1 MVKKNVDINYDFG
14 INGSLRRKEA
24 AEQSEY
30 YLFNAFNCMKAYS
43 YNEERYGYYGYD
55 ASGERTYKYDMYT
68 AGSWTN
74 EAGGMNVSLQIDKMM
89 LYPNGY
95 LNMNQNGEYTKHYY
109 ADALR
114 IASKIGSGFSQN
126 LCDETDEILNDLD
139 PNYLDE
145 RRDRQHEEMMEELTE
160 LINGSQIMDIN
171 PNPYPDADLCNLF
184 GSEIE
189 DALFFYH
196 PDHLGSTGLV
206 TDNGA
211 NITQGFL
218 YTPFGEL
225 MYEYNPGWESG
236 RIPKYAFNAKELD
249 EENGMYYYSA
259 RYYAP
264 PTFISRDPMFEK
276 YPSISPYT
284 YCSNNPV
291 NRIDPTGEYDYE
303 VDLTNKKIT
312 RTGEKGSPDRLIII
326 KENGDR
332 VESGEFA
339 AGTIKGHGTR
349 AYSKDGNYSYLRV
362 RGDDNGTK
370 MFNFLADN
378 TGNEWEQIKTG
389 IAGEKGLNFLTTS
402 YSSEESKGGKYLYNS
417 QLIHGYYIREWNHNH
432 PGNSIPVPSGMPG
445 TVQEGD
451 ISLATTVSANSA
463 RRGYKAPTFN
473 VYMTGYGNSPY
484 TPNSQVS
491 DFEHIYNIYGKRPRM
506 K

>member
-55 ASGERTYKYDMYT
+55 ASGERTYKYDIFS

-126 LCDETDEILNDLD
+126 LCDEMDKILNGVD
-139 PNYLDE
+139 PSYLDE
-145 RRDRQHEEMMEELTE
+145 RRDRQYEEMMEELTE
-160 LINGSQIMDIN
+160 LINGNQIMDIN
-171 PNPYPDADLCNLF
+171 PIPYPEADLCNLF
-184 GSEIE
+184 GDERE

-196 PDHLGSTGLV
+196 PDHLGSTGMV
-206 TDNGA
+206 TDNNA

-225 MYEYNPGWESG
+225 LYEYDPGWESG
-236 RIPKYAFNAKELD
+236 RIPKYSFNAKELD

-284 YCSNNPV
+284 YCANNPLKFV
-291 NRIDPTGEYDYE
+291 DPTGE
-303 VDLTNKKIT
+303 KINVFHFVGDGNQGGT
-312 RTGEKGSPDRLIII
+312 WKPGHMNSKTAKLLENFAKTKVGYAFLSQYAEAGQKIGSVEFKSDGKYADQNLNFCEFDTYGASRGTASYRRG
-326 KENGDR
+326 KEN
-332 VESGEFA
+332 
-339 AGTIKGHGTR
+339 T
-349 AYSKDGNYSYLRV
+349 
-362 RGDDNGTK
+362 
-370 MFNFLADN
+370 
-378 TGNEWEQIKTG
+378 
-389 IAGEKGLNFLTTS
+389 
-402 YSSEESKGGKYLYNS
+402 
-417 QLIHGYYIREWNHNH
+417 
-432 PGNSIPVPSGMPG
+432 
-445 TVQEGD
+445 
-451 ISLATTVSANSA
+451 
-463 RRGYKAPTFN
+463 
-473 VYMTGYGNSPY
+473 
-484 TPNSQVS
+484 
-491 DFEHIYNIYGKRPRM
+491 
-506 K
+506 

>member
-1 MVKKNVDINYDFG
+1 M
-14 INGSLRRKEA
+14 
-24 AEQSEY
+24 
-30 YLFNAFNCMKAYS
+30 
-43 YNEERYGYYGYD
+43 
-55 ASGERTYKYDMYT
+55 
-68 AGSWTN
+68 
-74 EAGGMNVSLQIDKMM
+74 
-89 LYPNGY
+89 PN
-95 LNMNQNGEYTKHYY
+95 
-109 ADALR
+109 
-114 IASKIGSGFSQN
+114 
-126 LCDETDEILNDLD
+126 
-139 PNYLDE
+139 
-145 RRDRQHEEMMEELTE
+145 
-160 LINGSQIMDIN
+160 
-171 PNPYPDADLCNLF
+171 
-184 GSEIE
+184 
-189 DALFFYH
+189 
-196 PDHLGSTGLV
+196 
-206 TDNGA
+206 
-211 NITQGFL
+211 
-218 YTPFGEL
+218 
-225 MYEYNPGWESG
+225 
-236 RIPKYAFNAKELD
+236 YAFNAKELD
-249 EENGMYYYSA
+249 EENNMYYYSA

-417 QLIHGYYIREWNHNH
+417 QLRHGYYIREWNHNH

-445 TVQEGD
+445 TVQEGEGD